1 MKRLFGNT
9 NIKDNIV
16 TYSISGIIVAC
27 FILFVKNINLFFG
40 FVKDFLGIISP
51 FLWGLLFA
59 YLAKE
64 FAVFVETHLSKKMS
78 FGVRRVIGSV
88 IAILL
93 IVFCLAI
100 ILILIIPQLGPSFS
114 SISHYIS
121 VFVSQS
127 NNLTSFLTKELNFS
141 VSSANFIVS
150 IINQFFDKIY
160 ELGSLYGPAI
170 ISTTIDTIGN
180 LFNFGLG
187 LIIALF
193 YLIERGNI
201 KEKII
206 SIGKHLLSKKQFEI
220 IINVYHT
227 SVSKFYGY
235 FRGSIIDSILVGCEC
250 FLLMSIFRL
259 EYASL
264 ISVIVALT
272 NIIPFFGPFIGGIPS
287 FLLLLLVKPSHAL
300 IFACICVAIQQI
312 DGNLIAPK
320 IIGDSVGVPRLWCM
334 FIIIVGGAYFGFFG
348 MLFGVPIFSV
358 IYFFVTDYF
367 NNKKAHIK

>member
-64 FAVFVETHLSKKMS
+64 FAVFVETHLSKKIS
-78 FGVRRVIGSV
+78 FGVRRVIGSI

-235 FRGSIIDSILVGCEC
+235 FRGSIIDSILVGFEC
-250 FLLMSIFRL
+250 LLLMSIFRL

>member
-1 MKRLFGNT
+1 M
-9 NIKDNIV
+9 
-16 TYSISGIIVAC
+16 
-27 FILFVKNINLFFG
+27 
-40 FVKDFLGIISP
+40 
-51 FLWGLLFA
+51 
-59 YLAKE
+59 
-64 FAVFVETHLSKKMS
+64 
-78 FGVRRVIGSV
+78 
-88 IAILL
+88 
-93 IVFCLAI
+93 
-100 ILILIIPQLGPSFS
+100 
-114 SISHYIS
+114 
-121 VFVSQS
+121 
-127 NNLTSFLTKELNFS
+127 
-141 VSSANFIVS
+141 
-150 IINQFFDKIY
+150 
-160 ELGSLYGPAI
+160 
-170 ISTTIDTIGN
+170 
-180 LFNFGLG
+180 FNFGLG